1 VVGFFV
7 RWDSKE
13 QRESDL
19 GPTGLYPWDG
29 LRPYLAP

>member
-1 VVGFFV
+1 VAGFFV
-7 RWDSKE
+7 RWMNR
-13 QRESDL
+13 QQVESDA